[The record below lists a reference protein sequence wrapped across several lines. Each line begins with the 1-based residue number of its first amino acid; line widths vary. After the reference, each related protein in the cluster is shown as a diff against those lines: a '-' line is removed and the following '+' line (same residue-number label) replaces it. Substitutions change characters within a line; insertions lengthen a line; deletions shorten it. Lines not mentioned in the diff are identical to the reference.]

1 MSQEVTLYPEFTKRF
16 FPQLVTSVVEYLNEK
31 RNQNETFLY
40 KSLLTPA
47 FTNDGRWASITG
59 KYSHVAADVVA
70 LDSEL
75 PLKSR
80 GTLEIASGD
89 MPKIGMKL
97 YLTEKQMK
105 EIDSMIAQNM
115 AVDAIV
121 RKIFADVPTCISGVQ
136 SRIEDIFLSELSTG
150 VGLTT
155 RNNGTGVR
163 IDVKYFDANKFGVT
177 ALWDTNPNT
186 ANALDDIEKVF
197 DKAQDDENVIT
208 DIWADDVWLKALYKN
223 IQAKQQYAFNQGFV
237 GSNIPVLNFDQLAS
251 VIMSKWGATLHR
263 VNKRVKTELDGDKK
277 NHNPWKAG
285 VAAFTCDA
293 KLGDLVWT
301 NCAEATRPVAGVE
314 YQTADDYI
322 LVSKYSTNDPLRE
335 FTSSQAMVVPVLNNV
350 DRIYLLD
357 SKEVVA

>member
-1 MSQEVTLYPEFTKRF
+1 MAQEMTLYPEFTKRF

-40 KSLLTPA
+40 KSLLTPTY
-47 FTNDGRWASITG
+47 TNDGRWASITG
-59 KYSHVAADVVA
+59 QYQHVAADVVA

-80 GTLEIASGD
+80 GTLEVASGE

-115 AVDAIV
+115 AIENIV

-150 VGLTT
+150 VGLSV

-163 IDVKYFDANKFGVT
+163 IDVKYKAENKFGV
-177 ALWDTNPNT
+177 AAEWDTNPTT
-186 ANALDDIEKVF
+186 ALALDDLEKVF
-197 DKAQDDENVIT
+197 DKAQDDENVIS
-208 DIWADDVWLKALYKN
+208 DMWADDVFLKALYKN
-223 IQAKQQYAFNQGFV
+223 EQVKQQFAFSQNFV
-237 GSNIPVLNFDQLAS
+237 GANIPTMDFEQLAS
-251 VIMSKWGATLHR
+251 VFRRKWDVTLHR
-263 VNKRVKTELDGDKK
+263 VNKRVKTELDGVKTPHK
-277 NHNPWKAG
+277 PWKEG
-285 VAAFTCDA
+285 VCAFTCDS

-301 NCAEATRPVAGVE
+301 NCAEATRPVAGVS
-314 YQTADDYI
+314 YQTADQYI

-357 SKEVVA
+357 SKEVTA